1 METKMESY
9 LCWHSNP
16 SPIEI
21 YFFCVTLVLI
31 PSFYFS
37 LTGEMTLTSFCAPC
51 LRAPKFLQR
60 LTLASTRTPPVFP
73 THPPTPALWSSTPT
87 GAPCCRQVWTTGRLR
102 WCPPDHSL
110 RAVSP
115 TQVSATLQRRRHPWA
130 RMRCADLA
138 WSITSAA
145 TPRQRVKTRA
155 SPIRCSRSIRWRLTA
170 WIWSRLNLMLAMLPD
185 NRFLSRPLLYNRKG
199 IYCSNLLLDR

>member
-1 METKMESY
+1 MKGFCFRSYIFTVVLFIIIIHLMETKMESY

-21 YFFCVTLVLI
+21 ILFCVTLVLS

-73 THPPTPALWSSTPT
+73 HIL
-87 GAPCCRQVWTTGRLR
+87 RLR
-102 WCPPDHSL
+102 
-110 RAVSP
+110 
-115 TQVSATLQRRRHPWA
+115 
-130 RMRCADLA
+130 RCGA
-138 WSITSAA
+138 
-145 TPRQRVKTRA
+145 
-155 SPIRCSRSIRWRLTA
+155 
-170 WIWSRLNLMLAMLPD
+170 
-185 NRFLSRPLLYNRKG
+185 RPLPAHPVVARSGRRADFADVPRITLFVQWVQHKFRQLYNDDDIRG
-199 IYCSNLLLDR
+199 QEWGART